1 MQSAYYHHY
10 EKACK
15 LGEQER
21 DTEKEFDVS
30 QYVQPYEED
39 LYRFIFSLFL

>member
-1 MQSAYYHHY
+1 MQPAYYY
-10 EKACK
+10 NDEEECK
-15 LGEQER
+15 RNRSQLKSDDG
-21 DTEKEFDVS
+21 FDVS